1 VNKPSYLIAAS
12 SGRALAASAHRAG
25 IPVHVVDLFADR
37 DTRRYAHTA
46 RVVGTLRNGFDP
58 AWLIERIGQLRQ
70 SQNLEGLVVGSGF
83 EDRLEL
89 LELLS
94 EHCRLLGN
102 PASTVRL
109 VKDPAY
115 FFGLLERLGIPY
127 PETVQQPPADHHT
140 GWLIKRIG
148 AMGGDHIRLLK
159 PGEIGKPGY
168 YLQRYIEGRPYSVV
182 FLADGKGARIIG
194 YNELWQ
200 ARGFEPTPFKYGGA
214 VSLPEMD
221 KGLVDKLTEAIRALV
236 AAFELRGLCG
246 LDLIVDADRRFYV
259 LEINPR
265 PPATFE
271 LHEGRV
277 SLFQQHLC
285 ACRGS
290 LPAKMPAVEIHEAR
304 AHAVLYAARPIEVKE
319 EIDWPVWAS
328 DLPASGTSIEQGA
341 PVCTVHARARAPE
354 HAWRLV
360 IERLIWL
367 ESKLLWRATAYSF
380 ITSAT
385 ALKRPSFL

>member
-1 VNKPSYLIAAS
+1 VNKPSYLVAAS
-12 SGRALAASAHRAG
+12 SGRTLAASAHRAG
-25 IPVHVVDLFADR
+25 LLVHVVDLFADR
-37 DTRRYAHTA
+37 DTRGAHTA
-46 RVVGTLRNGFDP
+46 RVAGTLRDGFDP
-58 AWLIERIGQLRQ
+58 TCLVERIGQLRQ

-83 EDRLEL
+83 EDRPEL

-127 PETVQQPPADHHT
+127 PETVQQPPADHRT

-285 ACRGS
+285 ACRGR
-290 LPAKMPAVEIHEAR
+290 LPDKMPAVEIPEAR
-304 AHAVLYAARPIEVKE
+304 AHAVLYAACPIEIKE

-328 DLPASGTSIEQGA
+328 DLPTSGTSIEQGA
-341 PVCTVHARARAPE
+341 PVCTVHARARTPE

-360 IERLIWL
+360 IERLNWL
-367 ESKLLWRATAYSF
+367 ESKLLWRAAAYSF
-380 ITSAT
+380 IASAT
-385 ALKRPSFL
+385 VLKRPSFL